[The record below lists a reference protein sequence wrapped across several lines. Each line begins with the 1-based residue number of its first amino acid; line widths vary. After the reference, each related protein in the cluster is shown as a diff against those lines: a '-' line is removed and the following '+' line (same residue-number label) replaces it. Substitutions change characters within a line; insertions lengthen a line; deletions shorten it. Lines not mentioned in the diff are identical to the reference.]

1 MTKGKPVSED
11 LHWAIVHMA
20 CLVNLDS
27 LFVYITIGLTNG
39 RHIHCFMIVAKGLTA
54 LR

>member
-11 LHWAIVHMA
+11 IRWAIVRMA
-20 CLVNLDS
+20 RLVS

-39 RHIHCFMIVAKGLTA
+39 QRIHCFVTVAKGLTA
-54 LR
+54 L